1 MCILTLICSCI
12 AQRSPYKEDIYN
24 RRSNKKKKNDKP
36 NIIVIITDDQDELLG
51 SMHVMPK
58 TLKWMRDQGV
68 HFNNSFV
75 STPMCCPSR
84 SSFLT
89 GMYTHNHHVYT
100 NNENCS
106 SPYWQANHES
116 RSFATYLSN
125 AGYRTGYFG
134 KYLNEY
140 NGTYIPAGWRE
151 WLGLVKNSRFYN
163 YTVNFNGQKMKHE
176 DNYYQDYFTDLIAND
191 SVTFLK
197 RSKQYFPKRPVLMV
211 LSTPAPHGPEDAAP
225 QYQHLFY
232 NNTFHRTP
240 SWNVAPNYDKQYL
253 LKVTGKME
261 PIEQR
266 FTDVLQQKRL
276 QTLQS
281 VDDLVDKVCNELW
294 MLGELDNTYI
304 LYTSDHGYH
313 LGQYGV
319 IKGKALPYDFD
330 TRVPLYMRGPGIL
343 PRSKISNMVLNI
355 DIAATI
361 LDIAGLEIPDHF
373 DGKSILRL
381 IKAYRDPQNVD
392 SKGFVKTRK
401 PWGDTVLL
409 ERGKITGK
417 RYKDMMREQKRTF
430 LENPETRLL
439 YATPKQK
446 RIYKECA
453 KPENQPPCK
462 VNQKYQCI
470 KDPKRKLPRLMKCRP
485 GDETKDLML
494 NDNGPPCHCKKRR
507 KRRRI
512 ARLQRKYLQTQM
524 KTSNLRSS
532 IKRKKRSYINSVDE
546 NSVPPV
552 SPIDRR
558 CRVLQNNT
566 VSCDQILYQ
575 DADAWKNH
583 KDQLDDMIQEY
594 RKMLEDLRKYRRHLK
609 KEKPRETFLS
619 QFDKNDEF
627 LESVGLPGTSPACK
641 CDTNQT
647 NFNARKEAIKE
658 ARKER
663 RKRKRKNKNKKRK
676 RDCNQNDL
684 KCTIHNNNQWKTPPL
699 WNSSYWNLQSGEK
712 LRRRDHPACKRD
724 NMDCSIMDN
733 SHWKTQPYWTN
744 GPFCFCSNSNNN
756 TYWCLRTINS
766 THDLLYCEFI
776 NNFISY
782 YDLTEDPFQLKNA
795 IHDVNYGV
803 PSRSRKAYDYN
814 TTSSAEDAQKK
825 FGNAK
830 AISSDQYFG
839 GRDSDFETK
848 QNLQKFQGSNSISS
862 DDYFGDNSSK
872 NRSYNS
878 GPDLQE
884 IKDGVRQGVTKVAGK
899 ISSIASGV
907 MTSLQR
913 KS

>member
-1 MCILTLICSCI
+1 MKGYQYYVISLVLFVTLIF
-12 AQRSPYKEDIYN
+12 AQRPRYKDDYYN
-24 RRSNKKKKNDKP
+24 KRTNKKKKSDKP
-36 NIIVIITDDQDELLG
+36 NIIVIMTDDQDEALG

-68 HFNNSFV
+68 QFNNSFV

-89 GMYTHNHHVYT
+89 GVYTHNHHVYT
-100 NNENCS
+100 NNDNCS
-106 SPYWQANHES
+106 SPYWQANHEP

-140 NGTYIPAGWRE
+140 NGTYIPTGWRE
-151 WLGLVKNSRFYN
+151 WLGLVRNSRFYN
-163 YTVNFNGQKMKHE
+163 YTVNFNGQKMKHA

-211 LSTPAPHGPEDAAP
+211 LSTPAPHGPEDSAP

-240 SWNVAPNYDKQYL
+240 SWNEAPNYDKQYL
-253 LKVTGKME
+253 LKITGKME

-281 VDDLVDKVCNELW
+281 VDDLVDKVCSELW

-304 LYTSDHGYH
+304 IYTSDHGYH
-313 LGQYGV
+313 LGQFGV

-330 TRVPLYMRGPGIL
+330 TRVPFYMRGPGIL
-343 PRSKISNMVLNI
+343 PRSKISNVILNI

-361 LDIAGLEIPDHF
+361 LDIAGLDIPDHF
-373 DGKSILRL
+373 DGKSLLRL
-381 IKAYRDPQNVD
+381 IKSYRDPQNVD

-401 PWGDTVLL
+401 RWGDTVLL
-409 ERGKITGK
+409 ERGKITHK
-417 RYKDMMREQKRTF
+417 RYKVMMREQKRTF
-430 LENPETRLL
+430 MENLVSMPDIPDSLL
-439 YATPKQK
+439 QYATPKQR
-446 RIYKECA
+446 RIFKECA

-462 VNQKYQCI
+462 ENQKYQCVH
-470 KDPKRKLPRLMKCRP
+470 DPTRKLPRLQKCRP
-485 GDETKDLML
+485 GDETTLVVKG
-494 NDNGPPCHCKKRR
+494 DNPATCHCKRRR

-512 ARLQRKYLQTQM
+512 PGHERRQRKLSQTHI
-524 KTSNLRSS
+524 KTIKYRSALLR
-532 IKRKKRSYINSVDE
+532 KRRSYISSVDQ
-546 NSVPPV
+546 NDVNVIPV
-552 SPIDRR
+552 VQPIDRK
-558 CRVLQNNT
+558 CRVLGNNT

-575 DADAWKNH
+575 DVDAWKYH

-594 RKMLEDLRKYRRHLK
+594 RKMLENLRKYRKHLK
-609 KEKPRETFLS
+609 KEKPKETFLTHY
-619 QFDKNDEF
+619 DKINDF
-627 LESVGLPGTSPACK
+627 VNVVGMPAVTPVCN
-641 CDTNQT
+641 CDENQT
-647 NFNARKEAIKE
+647 NYNAKKEAIKQ
-658 ARKER
+658 ARRERRR
-663 RKRKRKNKNKKRK
+663 RKRKNKKRK
-676 RDCNQNDL
+676 RGKGCNKNDMS
-684 KCTIHNNNQWKTPPL
+684 CSQHNNDHWKTPPL
-699 WNSSYWNLQSGEK
+699 WNSSYWNLQSGKK

-724 NMDCSIMDN
+724 NMECSIMDN

-782 YDLTEDPFQLKNA
+782 YDLTKDPFQLKNA

-803 PSRSRKAYDYN
+803 LQQLHEQLNEMRKCHGYKECNKASQSTKEPKNTRLLKYEYDYL
-814 TTSSAEDAQKK
+814 ED
-825 FGNAK
+825 
-830 AISSDQYFG
+830 
-839 GRDSDFETK
+839 T
-848 QNLQKFQGSNSISS
+848 
-862 DDYFGDNSSK
+862 
-872 NRSYNS
+872 
-878 GPDLQE
+878 
-884 IKDGVRQGVTKVAGK
+884 
-899 ISSIASGV
+899 
-907 MTSLQR
+907 
-913 KS
+913 

>member
-1 MCILTLICSCI
+1 MKGIQLFLICQVCLVTLIFCVI
-12 AQRSPYKEDIYN
+12 AQRPKYRDDYYGKKT
-24 RRSNKKKKNDKP
+24 NKKKKSDKP
-36 NIIVIITDDQDELLG
+36 NIIVILTDDQDEVLG

-58 TLKWMRDQGV
+58 TLRWMRDQGV

-100 NNENCS
+100 NNDNCS
-106 SPYWQANHES
+106 SPFWQANYES
-116 RSFATYLSN
+116 RTFATYLSN

-140 NGTYIPAGWRE
+140 NGSYIPAGWRE
-151 WLGLVKNSRFYN
+151 WLGLIRNSRFYN
-163 YTVNFNGQKMKHE
+163 YSVNFNGQKMKHG
-176 DNYYQDYFTDLIAND
+176 DNYYDDYFTDLIAND

-240 SWNVAPNYDKQYL
+240 SWNMAPNYDKQYL

-261 PIEQR
+261 PIEQK

-281 VDDLVDKVCNELW
+281 VDDLVDKVCTELS
-294 MLGELDNTYI
+294 MLGELSNTYMI
-304 LYTSDHGYH
+304 YTSDHGYH
-313 LGQYGV
+313 LGQFGV
-319 IKGKALPYDFD
+319 VKGKALPYDFD
-330 TRVPLYMRGPGIL
+330 TRVPFYMRGPGIL
-343 PRSKISNMVLNI
+343 SRSRISNTVLNI
-355 DIAATI
+355 DVAATI
-361 LDIAGLEIPDHF
+361 MDIAGLEIPEHF
-373 DGKSILRL
+373 DGKSVLRL

-392 SKGFVKTRK
+392 NKGFVKTRK

-409 ERGKITGK
+409 ERGKITQK
-417 RYKDMMREQKRTF
+417 RYKDMMREQKKTF
-430 LENPETRLL
+430 MENLVSMPSIPDSLL
-439 YATPKQK
+439 QYATPKQR
-446 RIYKECA
+446 RIFKECA
-453 KPENQPPCK
+453 KPEHQPPCK
-462 VNQKYQCI
+462 PDQKYICVH
-470 KDPKRKLPRLMKCRP
+470 DPSRKLPRLQKCRH
-485 GDETKDLML
+485 GDSSVNNIQ
-494 NDNGPPCHCKKRR
+494 NDDGPPCNCKRRR

-512 ARLQRKYLQTQM
+512 ARQERKRQRRFLQARHRTNSM
-524 KTSNLRSS
+524 RSQIS
-532 IKRKKRSYINSVDE
+532 RKKRSYLDSQNASPLIQ
-546 NSVPPV
+546 
-552 SPIDRR
+552 PIDRK

-566 VSCDQILYQ
+566 VSCDQILYT
-575 DADAWKNH
+575 DVYAWKEH

-609 KEKPRETFLS
+609 KEKPKESFLTNYNPT
-619 QFDKNDEF
+619 DDF
-627 LESVGLPGTSPACK
+627 LERTNVPGVTPACN
-641 CDTNQT
+641 CDDNDT
-647 NFNARKEAIKE
+647 FNSRKEAIRQ
-658 ARKER
+658 ARRER
-663 RKRKRKNKNKKRK
+663 RKRKRKNRKRKNK
-676 RDCNQNDL
+676 DCIEG
-684 KCTIHNNNQWKTPPL
+684 KCAMYGDVNTPPL

-724 NMDCSIMDN
+724 NMECSIMDN

-782 YDLTEDPFQLKNA
+782 YDLTKDPFQLKNA

-803 PSRSRKAYDYN
+803 LQQLHEQLNEMRKCQGHKECSKASQSTKQPKNTRLLRYDYDN
-814 TTSSAEDAQKK
+814 YD
-825 FGNAK
+825 NM
-830 AISSDQYFG
+830 Y
-839 GRDSDFETK
+839 
-848 QNLQKFQGSNSISS
+848 QGS
-862 DDYFGDNSSK
+862 
-872 NRSYNS
+872 
-878 GPDLQE
+878 
-884 IKDGVRQGVTKVAGK
+884 
-899 ISSIASGV
+899 
-907 MTSLQR
+907 
-913 KS
+913 

>member
-1 MCILTLICSCI
+1 MKGYQYYVMFLVLFVTLIF
-12 AQRSPYKEDIYN
+12 AQRPRYKDDYYN
-24 RRSNKKKKNDKP
+24 KRTNKKKKSEKP
-36 NIIVIITDDQDELLG
+36 NIIVILTDDQDEALG

-68 HFNNSFV
+68 QFNNSFV

-89 GMYTHNHHVYT
+89 GVYTHNHHVYT
-100 NNENCS
+100 NNDNCS

-140 NGTYIPAGWRE
+140 NGTYIPTGWRE

-163 YTVNFNGQKMKHE
+163 YTVNFNGQKMKHA
-176 DNYYQDYFTDLIAND
+176 DNYYHDYFTDLIAND

-211 LSTPAPHGPEDAAP
+211 LSTPAPHGPEDSAP

-253 LKVTGKME
+253 LKLTGKME

-281 VDDLVDKVCNELW
+281 VDDLVDKVCSELW
-294 MLGELDNTYI
+294 MLGELDNTYVI
-304 LYTSDHGYH
+304 YTSDHGYH
-313 LGQYGV
+313 LGQFGV

-330 TRVPLYMRGPGIL
+330 TRVPFYMRGPGIL
-343 PRSKISNMVLNI
+343 PRSKISNIILNI

-361 LDIAGLEIPDHF
+361 LDIAGLDIPEHF
-373 DGKSILRL
+373 DGKSLLRL
-381 IKAYRDPQNVD
+381 IKSYRDPQNVD

-401 PWGDTVLL
+401 RWGDTVLL
-409 ERGKITGK
+409 ERGKITHK

-430 LENPETRLL
+430 MENLVSMPDIPGSLL
-439 YATPKQK
+439 QYATPKQR
-446 RIYKECA
+446 RIFKECS

-462 VNQKYQCI
+462 DDQKYQCVH
-470 KDPKRKLPRLMKCRP
+470 DPTRKLPRLQKCRP
-485 GDETKDLML
+485 GDETTLVVKG
-494 NDNGPPCHCKKRR
+494 DNSVTCNCKRRR

-512 ARLQRKYLQTQM
+512 PGHERRQRKLSQTHI
-524 KTSNLRSS
+524 KTINYRSALLR
-532 IKRKKRSYINSVDE
+532 KRRSYISSVDQ
-546 NSVPPV
+546 NDVNVIPV
-552 SPIDRR
+552 VQPIDRK
-558 CRVLQNNT
+558 CRVLRNNT

-575 DADAWKNH
+575 DVDAWKYH

-594 RKMLEDLRKYRRHLK
+594 RKMLENLRKYRRHLK
-609 KEKPRETFLS
+609 KEKPKESFLTNY
-619 QFDKNDEF
+619 DKTNDF
-627 LESVGLPGTSPACK
+627 LNVVGMPATTPVCN
-641 CDTNQT
+641 CDENQT
-647 NFNARKEAIKE
+647 NYNVKKETVKHT
-658 ARKER
+658 RKER
-663 RKRKRKNKNKKRK
+663 RRRKRKNKKRK
-676 RDCNQNDL
+676 RGKGCKKNDMA
-684 KCTIHNNNQWKTPPL
+684 CSQHDNDHWKTPPL
-699 WNSSYWNLQSGEK
+699 WNSSYWNLQSGKK
-712 LRRRDHPACKRD
+712 LRRRDHPACKRE
-724 NMDCSIMDN
+724 NMECSIMDN

-744 GPFCFCSNSNNN
+744 GPFCFCTNSNNN
-756 TYWCLRTINS
+756 TYWCLRTING

-782 YDLTEDPFQLKNA
+782 YDLTKDPFQLKNA

-803 PSRSRKAYDYN
+803 LQQLHEQLNEMRKCQGYKECNKASQSTKEPKNTRLLKYDY
-814 TTSSAEDAQKK
+814 E
-825 FGNAK
+825 
-830 AISSDQYFG
+830 Y
-839 GRDSDFETK
+839 
-848 QNLQKFQGSNSISS
+848 L
-862 DDYFGDNSSK
+862 DD
-872 NRSYNS
+872 
-878 GPDLQE
+878 
-884 IKDGVRQGVTKVAGK
+884 T
-899 ISSIASGV
+899 
-907 MTSLQR
+907 
-913 KS
+913 